1 MANEKSTSGK
11 TQTTAPKDLE
21 LVYEG
26 SVKRVF
32 KANETPDR
40 LFFHFT
46 DDYSV
51 FDWGKMPDTIENK
64 GRALAKMGAFFFNQL
79 GAPEIFQRMKGSQH
93 LSRFDKAFL
102 DARFKHPVFE
112 GVCGVTNFGLPHHFK
127 NLIEDDGQQKSLVD
141 SILGAM
147 PLMEV
152 LTARVDRPE
161 LRQIDG
167 QPTYF
172 YPHTQA
178 QSSPQMT
185 GRRLVPLEIV
195 FRFGMPAGSS
205 LKDRLEKNPDY
216 ARQLGLKSLPKEGDW
231 LERPVI
237 EFFTKLEPK
246 DRLLS
251 TQEAAH
257 ISGLNSFEFEYL
269 TEMSYQAALALF
281 VLFAEKGI
289 ELWDGKFEMIIDYG
303 AHKDGERP
311 GATNGGVLL
320 LADSVGPDELRLI
333 YKGVHLSKEMIR
345 RIYRGTPWEESL
357 KKAQLMAKGRGAADW
372 KGIALSEL
380 KSSPERMQGDE
391 KAALDKLYGTLANH
405 LIGEPVFEN
414 HPTLNQFVDNLPAKL
429 RGDASTAAQPSTR

>member
-1 MANEKSTSGK
+1 MAATKQKNPSE
-11 TQTTAPKDLE
+11 LE
-21 LVYEG
+21 LIYEG

-32 KANETPDR
+32 KTNEKPDR
-40 LFFHFT
+40 LYFHFT

-64 GRALAKMGAFFFNQL
+64 GRALAKMGAFFFDQL
-79 GAPEIFQRMKGSQH
+79 GAADIFQRLKGNRH
-93 LSRFDKAFL
+93 LQRFEKSFL
-102 DARFKHPVFE
+102 DARFKHPVFD
-112 GVCGVTNFGLPHHFK
+112 GVCGVVNFGLPHHFK
-127 NLIEDDGQQKSLVD
+127 GLIEESQDQSLAA
-141 SILGAM
+141 SLMGAY

-152 LTARVDRPE
+152 LTARVERPE
-161 LRQIDG
+161 LHQIDG

-178 QSSPQMT
+178 QAPAQMT

-205 LKDRLEKNPDY
+205 LKERLDKNPDY
-216 ARQLGLKSLPKEGDW
+216 ARQLGLKTQPKEGDW
-231 LERPVI
+231 LERPVL

-269 TEMSYQAALALF
+269 TEMSFQAALALY

-303 AHKDGERP
+303 AHKDAESTG
-311 GATNGGVLL
+311 TSTGGILL

-345 RIYRGTPWEESL
+345 RIYRGTAWEESL
-357 KKAQLMAKGRGAADW
+357 KKAQLMAKGRGVADW
-372 KGIALSEL
+372 KGIAITEL
-380 KSSPERMQGDE
+380 KSSPDRLSGDE
-391 KAALDKLYGTLANH
+391 KAAIDKLYGTLANH
-405 LIGEPVFEN
+405 LIGASVFEK
-414 HPTLNQFVDNLPAKL
+414 HPTLDEFVDNLPSKL
-429 RGDASTAAQPSTR
+429 KGKASASVDAQPAKR

>member
-1 MANEKSTSGK
+1 MTKQKHPSG
-11 TQTTAPKDLE
+11 LE
-21 LVYEG
+21 LIYEG

-32 KANETPDR
+32 KTSDKPDR

-64 GRALAKMGAFFFNQL
+64 GRALAKMGAFFFKQL
-79 GAPEIFQRMKGSQH
+79 GAPDIFQRLKGNKH
-93 LSRFDKAFL
+93 LERFDKAFL
-102 DARFKHPVFE
+102 DERYKHPVFE
-112 GVCGVTNFGLPHHFK
+112 GVCGVVNFGLPHHFK
-127 NLIEDDGQQKSLVD
+127 ELLENDKQENENSSMAD
-141 SILGAM
+141 SILGTTH
-147 PLMEV
+147 LMEV
-152 LTARVDRPE
+152 LTARVERPE
-161 LRQIDG
+161 LHQIDG

-172 YPHTQA
+172 YPHTRA
-178 QSSPQMT
+178 QSSAPMT

-205 LKDRLEKNPDY
+205 LKERLQKNPDY
-216 ARQLGLKSLPKEGDW
+216 AKQLGLKVLPKEGDW
-231 LERPVI
+231 LQRPVI

-257 ISGLNSFEFEYL
+257 ISGLSAFEFEYL
-269 TEMSYQAALALF
+269 IEMSFQAALALY

-303 AHKDGERP
+303 AHKDAESTG
-311 GATNGGVLL
+311 TSTGGILL

-345 RIYRGTPWEESL
+345 RIYRGSAWEESL
-357 KKAQLMAKGRGAADW
+357 KKAQLMAKGRGVADW
-372 KGIALSEL
+372 KGIALGEL
-380 KSSPERMQGDE
+380 KSAPEPLAGDE
-391 KAALDKLYGTLANH
+391 KASIDRLYGTLANH

-414 HPTLNQFVDNLPAKL
+414 HPTLDQFVNALPAKL
-429 RGDASTAAQPSTR
+429 KGEASVAAQPGKR

>member
-1 MANEKSTSGK
+1 MEGTKAKNTKN
-11 TQTTAPKDLE
+11 PKGLDLI
-21 LVYEG
+21 YEG

-32 KANETPDR
+32 KTPEKPDH
-40 LFFHFT
+40 LYFHFT

-64 GRALAKMGAFFFNQL
+64 GRALAKMGAFFFEQL
-79 GAPEIFQRMKGSQH
+79 GAPDIFKRLKESKH
-93 LSRFDKAFL
+93 LERFDKTFL
-102 DARFKHPVFE
+102 EARFKHPVFD

-127 NLIEDDGQQKSLVD
+127 DLIEDDFKGSTLAD
-141 SILGAM
+141 SILGAS

-152 LTARVDRPE
+152 LTARVERPE
-161 LRQIDG
+161 LHQIDG

-178 QSSPQMT
+178 QHQAQQS

-205 LKDRLEKNPDY
+205 LKERLEKNSDY
-216 ARQLGLKSLPKEGDW
+216 ARKLGLQSVPKEGDW

-269 TEMSYQAALALF
+269 TEMAFQAALALY

-303 AHKDGERP
+303 AHKNADSSGVSK
-311 GATNGGVLL
+311 GGVLL

-357 KKAQLMAKGRGAADW
+357 KKAQLMAKGRGIADW

-380 KSSPERMQGDE
+380 KVSPERLAGDE
-391 KAALDKLYGTLANH
+391 KLAIDKLYGTLANH
-405 LIGEPVFEN
+405 LIGEVVFEN
-414 HPTLNQFVDNLPAKL
+414 HPTLDEFVQTLPEKL
-429 RGDASTAAQPSTR
+429 KGDAIPASSQEKR

>member
-1 MANEKSTSGK
+1 MAVTKQKNPSG
-11 TQTTAPKDLE
+11 LE
-21 LVYEG
+21 LIYEG

-32 KANETPDR
+32 KTHEKPDR

-64 GRALAKMGAFFFNQL
+64 GRALAKMGAFFFQQL
-79 GAPEIFQRMKGSQH
+79 GAPDIFQRLKGNKH
-93 LSRFDKAFL
+93 LERFDKAFL
-102 DARFKHPVFE
+102 ESRFKHPVFD
-112 GVCGVTNFGLPHHFK
+112 GVCGVVNFGLPHHYK
-127 NLIEDDGQQKSLVD
+127 DLLETESKETSLVD
-141 SILGAM
+141 SILGAT

-152 LTARVDRPE
+152 LSARVERPD
-161 LRQIDG
+161 LHQIDG
-167 QPTYF
+167 QPIYF
-172 YPHTQA
+172 YPHTEA
-178 QSSPQMT
+178 QNHAQMT

-205 LKDRLEKNPDY
+205 LKERLEKNPDY
-216 ARQLGLKSLPKEGDW
+216 ARQIGLKTQPKEGDW

-269 TEMSYQAALALF
+269 TEMSFQAALALY
-281 VLFAEKGI
+281 VLFSEKGI

-303 AHKDGERP
+303 AHKEAESTG
-311 GATNGGVLL
+311 TSTGGILL

-345 RIYRGTPWEESL
+345 RIYRGSPWEESL
-357 KKAQLMAKGRGAADW
+357 KKAQLMAKGRGVADW

-380 KSSPERMQGDE
+380 KASPERLSGDE
-391 KAALDKLYGTLANH
+391 KASIDKLYGTLANH
-405 LIGEPVFEN
+405 LIGETVFEN
-414 HPTLNQFVDNLPAKL
+414 HPTLDQFIDELPEKL
-429 RGDASTAAQPSTR
+429 RGDASPAAQTGKR

>member
-1 MANEKSTSGK
+1 MAKEKNPKS
-11 TQTTAPKDLE
+11 PKDLE
-21 LVYEG
+21 LIYEG

-32 KANETPDR
+32 KTSENPDR
-40 LFFHFT
+40 LYFHFT

-64 GRALAKMGAFFFNQL
+64 GRALAKMGAFFFEQL
-79 GAPEIFQRMKGSQH
+79 GSPEIFKRLKGNQH
-93 LSRFDKAFL
+93 LSNFDKAFL
-102 DARFKHPVFE
+102 DARFKHPVFD

-127 NLIEDDGQQKSLVD
+127 DLIEDDNKNASLLQ
-141 SILGAM
+141 SILGATT
-147 PLMEV
+147 LMEV
-152 LTARVDRPE
+152 LTARVERPE
-161 LRQIDG
+161 LHQIDG

-178 QSSPQMT
+178 QSQAQMT

-205 LKDRLEKNPDY
+205 LKERLEKNSDY
-216 ARQLGLKSLPKEGDW
+216 ARQLGLKKLPKEGDW
-231 LERPVI
+231 LERPVL

-257 ISGLNSFEFEYL
+257 ISGLNAFEFEYL

-303 AHKDGERP
+303 AHKDGERT
-311 GATNGGVLL
+311 GSSTGGVLL

-357 KKAQLMAKGRGAADW
+357 KRAQLMAKGRGVADW

-380 KSSPERMQGDE
+380 KSSPQVLAGDE
-391 KAALDKLYGTLANH
+391 KAAVDKLYGTLANH
-405 LIGEPVFEN
+405 LIGEPVFAD
-414 HPTLNQFVDNLPAKL
+414 HPTLDQFVNELPAKL
-429 RGDASTAAQPSTR
+429 KGEASVPAPSGKR

>member
-1 MANEKSTSGK
+1 LEVTKQKHPSG
-11 TQTTAPKDLE
+11 LE
-21 LVYEG
+21 LIYEG

-32 KANETPDR
+32 KTSEKPDR

-64 GRALAKMGAFFFNQL
+64 GRALAKMGAFFFKQL
-79 GAPEIFQRMKGSQH
+79 GAPDIFQRLKGNKH
-93 LSRFDKAFL
+93 LERFDKAFL
-102 DARFKHPVFE
+102 DERYRHPVFE
-112 GVCGVTNFGLPHHFK
+112 GVCGVVNFGLPHHFRE
-127 NLIEDDGQQKSLVD
+127 LIEIDNQDKENSSLAD
-141 SILGAM
+141 SILGTTH
-147 PLMEV
+147 LMEV
-152 LTARVDRPE
+152 LTARVERPE
-161 LRQIDG
+161 LHQIDG

-178 QSSPQMT
+178 QSAAQMT

-205 LKDRLEKNPDY
+205 LKERLEKNPDY
-216 ARQLGLKSLPKEGDW
+216 ARQLGLKVLPKEGDW
-231 LERPVI
+231 LQRPVI

-257 ISGLNSFEFEYL
+257 ISGLNASEFEYL
-269 TEMSYQAALALF
+269 TEMSFQAALALF

-303 AHKDGERP
+303 THKDDGST
-311 GATNGGVLL
+311 GTSSGGILL

-345 RIYRGTPWEESL
+345 RIYRGTAWEESL
-357 KKAQLMAKGRGAADW
+357 KKAQLMAKGRGVADW
-372 KGIALSEL
+372 KGIALGEL
-380 KSSPERMQGDE
+380 KSAPERLAGDE
-391 KAALDKLYGTLANH
+391 KASIDKLYGTLANH

-414 HPTLNQFVDNLPAKL
+414 HPTLDQFVNALPAKL
-429 RGDASTAAQPSTR
+429 KGEASVAAQPGKR

>member
-1 MANEKSTSGK
+1 MANQKTPSG
-11 TQTTAPKDLE
+11 LE
-21 LVYEG
+21 LIYEG

-32 KANETPDR
+32 KTSEKADR

-64 GRALAKMGAFFFNQL
+64 GRALAKMGAFFFEQL
-79 GAPEIFQRMKGSQH
+79 GAPDIFQRLKGNKH
-93 LSRFDKAFL
+93 LDRFEKTFL

-112 GVCGVTNFGLPHHFK
+112 GVCGVVNFGLPHHFK
-127 NLIEDDGQQKSLVD
+127 DLIENDNQDKKNTSLVD
-141 SILGAM
+141 SILGTTH
-147 PLMEV
+147 LMEV

-161 LRQIDG
+161 LHQIDG

-178 QSSPQMT
+178 QSSAQTT

-205 LKDRLEKNPDY
+205 LKERLEKNPDY
-216 ARQLGLKSLPKEGDW
+216 ARQLGLKTSPKEGDW

-257 ISGLNSFEFEYL
+257 ISGLNAFEFEYL
-269 TEMSYQAALALF
+269 TEMSFQAALALY

-303 AHKDGERP
+303 AHKDAESKGNS
-311 GATNGGVLL
+311 TGGILL

-345 RIYRGTPWEESL
+345 RIYRGSPWEESL
-357 KKAQLMAKGRGAADW
+357 KKAQLMAKGRGVADW

-380 KSSPERMQGDE
+380 KSSPERLAGDE
-391 KAALDKLYGTLANH
+391 KSSIDKLYGTLANH
-405 LIGEPVFEN
+405 LIGETVFED
-414 HPTLNQFVDNLPAKL
+414 HPTLDQFVDALPAKL
-429 RGDASTAAQPSTR
+429 KGEASVAAQPGKR

>member
-1 MANEKSTSGK
+1 MGATKQKNPSG
-11 TQTTAPKDLE
+11 LE

-32 KANETPDR
+32 KSQERPDR

-64 GRALAKMGAFFFNQL
+64 GRALAKMGAFFFEQL
-79 GAPEIFQRMKGSQH
+79 GSPEIFQSLKGSKH
-93 LSRFDKAFL
+93 LERFDKAFL

-112 GVCGVTNFGLPHHFK
+112 GVCGVVNFGLPHHFK
-127 NLIEDDGQQKSLVD
+127 ELIESEDKDVSLVD
-141 SILGAM
+141 SLLSAM

-152 LTARVDRPE
+152 LTARVERPE
-161 LRQIDG
+161 LHQIDG

-178 QSSPQMT
+178 QAEAQRT

-205 LKDRLEKNPDY
+205 LKERLEKNPDY
-216 ARQLGLKSLPKEGDW
+216 ARQLGLKVQPKEGEW

-257 ISGLNSFEFEYL
+257 VSGLNAFEFEYL
-269 TEMSYQAALALF
+269 TEMSFQAALALY

-303 AHKDGERP
+303 AHKE
-311 GATNGGVLL
+311 AESSSTTSGGILL

-333 YKGVHLSKEMIR
+333 YKGVHLSKEMLR

-357 KKAQLMAKGRGAADW
+357 KKAQLMAKGRGVADW
-372 KGIALSEL
+372 KGIAISEL
-380 KSSPERMQGDE
+380 KSSPERLEGDE
-391 KAALDKLYGTLANH
+391 KASIDKLYGTLANH
-405 LIGEPVFEN
+405 LIGKAVFED
-414 HPTLNQFVDNLPAKL
+414 HPTLDQFVSELPAKL
-429 RGDASTAAQPSTR
+429 KGDASAATQGKR

>member
-1 MANEKSTSGK
+1 MEAANQKKPGG
-11 TQTTAPKDLE
+11 LE
-21 LVYEG
+21 LIYEG

-32 KANETPDR
+32 KTSEKPDR

-64 GRALAKMGAFFFNQL
+64 GRALAKMGAFFFQQL
-79 GAPEIFQRMKGSQH
+79 GAPEIFQRLKGNKH
-93 LSRFDKAFL
+93 LERFDKTFL
-102 DARFKHPVFE
+102 DARYKHPVFE
-112 GVCGVTNFGLPHHFK
+112 GVCGVVNFGLPHHCK
-127 NLIEDDGQQKSLVD
+127 DLIEGDASDKSNSSLVE
-141 SILGAM
+141 SILGAS

-152 LTARVDRPE
+152 LTARVERPE
-161 LRQIDG
+161 LHQIDG

-178 QSSPQMT
+178 QSLGQTT

-205 LKDRLEKNPDY
+205 LKERLEKNPDY

-257 ISGLNSFEFEYL
+257 ISGLNAFEFEYL
-269 TEMSYQAALALF
+269 TEMSFQAALALYI
-281 VLFAEKGI
+281 LFAEKGI

-303 AHKDGERP
+303 AHKESEN
-311 GATNGGVLL
+311 TCESKGGILL

-345 RIYRGTPWEESL
+345 RIYRGTDWEESL
-357 KKAQLMAKGRGAADW
+357 KKAQLMAKGRGIADW

-380 KSSPERMQGDE
+380 KSSPERLAGDE
-391 KAALDKLYGTLANH
+391 KASIDKLYGALANH
-405 LIGEPVFEN
+405 LIGESVFEN
-414 HPTLNQFVDNLPAKL
+414 HPTLDQFVNSLPAKL
-429 RGDASTAAQPSTR
+429 KGEAAAAAQPGKR